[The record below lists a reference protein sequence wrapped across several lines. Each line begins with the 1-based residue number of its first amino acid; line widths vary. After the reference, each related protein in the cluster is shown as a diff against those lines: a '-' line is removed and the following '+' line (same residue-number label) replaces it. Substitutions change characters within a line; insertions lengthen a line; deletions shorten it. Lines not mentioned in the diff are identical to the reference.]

1 MILRSLIG
9 AGKGGFATPEE
20 ADAFIRQERDSWT
33 QEEPTMKNAIR
44 QTVKVKPGGVIE
56 IRSPELTPGT
66 LAEVIVLLE
75 PPEVESVRQ
84 ARIRE
89 LAALFNAIQS
99 LPQAQAVSEDEIA
112 AEIVA
117 YRAAQR

>member
-1 MILRSLIG
+1 
-9 AGKGGFATPEE
+9 
-20 ADAFIRQERDSWT
+20 
-33 QEEPTMKNAIR
+33 MKNAIR

-89 LAALFNAIQS
+89 LAALFNATQS
-99 LPQAQAVSEDEIA
+99 LPQAQAISEDEIA